1 MITDMAY
8 AMYESCISSC
18 SSAGTVRP
26 APLFSSAALKASPSS
41 SIRAA
46 KWREANA
53 GRLWA
58 SRGGC
63 STGKGTKVSAR
74 AVRAASGAIR
84 DEDLRGRK
92 KKRGARITLI
102 LSYLILLE
110 VRDKTYLLFKI

>member
-84 DEDLRGRK
+84 DGGRK
-92 KKRGARITLI
+92 KKRGGRITLI